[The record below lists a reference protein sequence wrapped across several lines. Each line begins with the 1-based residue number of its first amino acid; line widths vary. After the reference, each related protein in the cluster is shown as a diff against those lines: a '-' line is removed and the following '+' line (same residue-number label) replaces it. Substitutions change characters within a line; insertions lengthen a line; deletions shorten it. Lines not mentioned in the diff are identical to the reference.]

1 MAKPTSKSAANSLP
15 PAESPEV
22 PDGVPKVLSRR
33 IPPVPSGYVC
43 APPPPPVPEYLRL
56 SPPIMLG
63 RPEGWV
69 CRRCTEWWNWH
80 PYKPPTEQEL
90 DSPCAECR
98 KTMDAEERAVEVNRL
113 LLARLSA
120 GSGPMALP
128 IPTALTDH
136 QPQPHPASTQSTPEF
151 ACTVKEAG
159 AMLGCGTT
167 KVYELLNKG
176 RLQAAEK
183 FGRKRMVL
191 KSSLEA
197 LLKAGGIAAP
207 PPRPRK
213 PASNKPGAK
222 DAKSLAA
229 AISKLPVK

>member
-1 MAKPTSKSAANSLP
+1 
-15 PAESPEV
+15 
-22 PDGVPKVLSRR
+22 
-33 IPPVPSGYVC
+33 
-43 APPPPPVPEYLRL
+43 
-56 SPPIMLG
+56 MLG

-80 PYKPPTEQEL
+80 PYRPPTEQEL
-90 DSPCAECR
+90 DVPCAECR

-120 GSGPMALP
+120 GSGPLALP
-128 IPTALTDH
+128 IPTALTDR

-151 ACTVKEAG
+151 SCTVKEAG

-167 KVYELLNKG
+167 KVYELLNEG

-191 KSSLEA
+191 KSSVEA
-197 LLKAGGIAAP
+197 LLKAGGISAP
-207 PPRPRK
+207 PPQPRK
-213 PASNKPGAK
+213 PAPDKPRAK

-229 AISKLPVK
+229 AITKLPVK